1 MWRSMFAAS
10 AACLAV
16 APLSAATTISSE
28 AANFVDPVGGN
39 NAYYHYLNTDGLPGN
54 EEFRWGQPASGNTND
69 VSAESGLRF
78 AGAPT
83 QAITQGVQF
92 TLGTLTYYNNPVFDA
107 VSAIDL
113 LISATLSVDGV
124 PLVAGPFTFAIDV
137 DETAN
142 ESNPLACPYQSTI
155 GCSDKISI
163 ATGAA
168 SQVFML
174 GDQTLT
180 LYVDGFLD
188 QSLVPRSSFIAQEQ
202 ESTTATLVGHFDV
215 ASAVPEPASWAMMVL
230 GFGFLGGA
238 LRRRGSPVSRTLI
251 LSLS

>member
-1 MWRSMFAAS
+1 MWRSIFAVS
-10 AACLAV
+10 AACLVV
-16 APLSAATTISSE
+16 APVSAATTLSPA

-39 NAYYHYLNTDGLPGN
+39 SAYYQYADTGGLAGN
-54 EEFRWGQPASGNTND
+54 EEIRWGQPVSDND
-69 VSAESGLRF
+69 VASESGLRF
-78 AGAPT
+78 LTAPLQT
-83 QAITQGVQF
+83 ISQSVQF
-92 TLGTLTYYNNPVFDA
+92 TLGALTYYNNPVYDA
-107 VSAIDL
+107 ISTVDL
-113 LISATLSVDGV
+113 LIGANLTVDGT
-124 PLVAGPFTFAIDV
+124 PLVAGPFAFTIDV
-137 DETAN
+137 DETPN
-142 ESNPLACPYQSTI
+142 ESNPLACPYPSTI

-168 SQVFML
+168 AQTFVI

-188 QSLVPRSSFIAQEQ
+188 RNLIPQSSFIAQEQ

-238 LRRRGSPVSRTLI
+238 LRRQGSPVSRTLI
-251 LSLS
+251 LSLP